1 MSDNNNNAKTMYEAV
16 PAAAE
21 LNKVPGFDPLKFLRR
36 AGDSMKLDL
45 PYQKLWFRMAHPNG
59 RMRLTAMRITEQ
71 MAIFEAKVFLDRS
84 DAEPFSVSDYVALA
98 GKVIEDIHARGK
110 NVLLVGGTG
119 LYARSLLKA
128 VPFTENSR
136 DDEIRG
142 NLEAEF
148 AADGIEPLYAR
159 LKALDP
165 EGAEGIHPNNTRRVI
180 RALEYCMVTGE
191 PFSKQA
197 KDSKAVESPYDGK
210 MLVLSFRDRETLY
223 GRINLRVEQMFA
235 DGLLKEAEDYFKRY
249 GTPGQT
255 SVQAIGYKELFP
267 YFEGQCSLDEAKE
280 NIKRETRRYAKRQL
294 TWFRREEDAVWL
306 FADDFDAPADLI
318 SAAEDIARAHFED

>member
-1 MSDNNNNAKTMYEAV
+1 MTEVQEKIKVFAVCGPTASGKTSLSVTLAKKLH
-16 PAAAE
+16 AE
-21 LNKVPGFDPLKFLRR
+21 VVSC
-36 AGDSMKLDL
+36 DSMQI
-45 PYQKLWFRMAHPNG
+45 YRGMEIG
-59 RMRLTAMRITEQ
+59 TAKPTADEMQ
-71 MAIFEAKVFLDRS
+71 GVPHHLMGFQDP
-84 DAEPFSVSDYVALA
+84 AEPFSVSDYVALA
-98 GKVIEDIHARGK
+98 GKVIEDIRARGK

-136 DDEIRG
+136 G

-159 LKALDP
+159 LKELDP
-165 EGAEGIHPNNTRRVI
+165 EGAEGIHPNNMRRVI

>member
-1 MSDNNNNAKTMYEAV
+1 MTEVQEKIKVFAVCGPTASGKTSLSVTLAKKLH
-16 PAAAE
+16 AE
-21 LNKVPGFDPLKFLRR
+21 VVSC
-36 AGDSMKLDL
+36 DSMQI
-45 PYQKLWFRMAHPNG
+45 YRGMEIG
-59 RMRLTAMRITEQ
+59 TAKPTADEMQ
-71 MAIFEAKVFLDRS
+71 GVPHHLMGFQDP
-84 DAEPFSVSDYVALA
+84 AEPFSVSDYVALA
-98 GKVIEDIHARGK
+98 GKVIEDIRARGK

-159 LKALDP
+159 LKELDP
-165 EGAEGIHPNNTRRVI
+165 EGAEGIHPNNMRRVI

-280 NIKRETRRYAKRQL
+280 N
-294 TWFRREEDAVWL
+294 
-306 FADDFDAPADLI
+306 
-318 SAAEDIARAHFED
+318 

>member
-1 MSDNNNNAKTMYEAV
+1 MTEVQEKIKVFAVCGPTASGKTSLSVTLAKKLH
-16 PAAAE
+16 AE
-21 LNKVPGFDPLKFLRR
+21 VVSC
-36 AGDSMKLDL
+36 DSMQI
-45 PYQKLWFRMAHPNG
+45 YRGMEIG
-59 RMRLTAMRITEQ
+59 TAKPTADEMQ
-71 MAIFEAKVFLDRS
+71 GVPHHLMGFQDP
-84 DAEPFSVSDYVALA
+84 AEPFSVSDYVALA
-98 GKVIEDIHARGK
+98 GKVIEDIRARGK

-159 LKALDP
+159 LKELDP
-165 EGAEGIHPNNTRRVI
+165 EGAEGIHPNNMRRVI

-280 NIKRETRRYAKRQL
+280 NVKRETRRYAKRQL

>member
-1 MSDNNNNAKTMYEAV
+1 MTEVQEKIKVFAVCGPTASGKTSLSVTLAKKLH
-16 PAAAE
+16 AE
-21 LNKVPGFDPLKFLRR
+21 VVSC
-36 AGDSMKLDL
+36 DSMQI
-45 PYQKLWFRMAHPNG
+45 YRGMEIG
-59 RMRLTAMRITEQ
+59 TAKPTADEMQ
-71 MAIFEAKVFLDRS
+71 GVPHHLMGFQDP
-84 DAEPFSVSDYVALA
+84 AEPFSVSDYVALA

-210 MLVLSFRDRETLY
+210 MLVLSFRDREALY

-249 GTPGQT
+249 GTPRTAGAT
-255 SVQAIGYKELFP
+255 ARRPRPSATRS
-267 YFEGQCSLDEAKE
+267 CSRILMGS
-280 NIKRETRRYAKRQL
+280 
-294 TWFRREEDAVWL
+294 
-306 FADDFDAPADLI
+306 AP
-318 SAAEDIARAHFED
+318 

>member
-1 MSDNNNNAKTMYEAV
+1 MTRCSTAKPTADEVQGV
-16 PAAAE
+16 PHH
-21 LNKVPGFDPLKFLRR
+21 LMGFQDP
-36 AGDSMKLDL
+36 
-45 PYQKLWFRMAHPNG
+45 
-59 RMRLTAMRITEQ
+59 
-71 MAIFEAKVFLDRS
+71 
-84 DAEPFSVSDYVALA
+84 AEPFSVSDYVALA

-235 DGLLKEAEDYFKRY
+235 AGLVKDADDYFKRY

-306 FADDFDAPADLI
+306 FADDFGAPADLI
-318 SAAEDIARAHFED
+318 SAAENIARAHFED

>member
-1 MSDNNNNAKTMYEAV
+1 MTEVQEKIKVFAVCGPTASGKTSLSVTLAKKLH
-16 PAAAE
+16 AE
-21 LNKVPGFDPLKFLRR
+21 VVSC
-36 AGDSMKLDL
+36 DSMQI
-45 PYQKLWFRMAHPNG
+45 YRGMEIG
-59 RMRLTAMRITEQ
+59 TAKPTADEMQ
-71 MAIFEAKVFLDRS
+71 GVPHHLMGFQDP
-84 DAEPFSVSDYVALA
+84 AEPFSVSDYVALA

-148 AADGIEPLYAR
+148 AADGIEPLYAQ
-159 LKALDP
+159 LKELDP
-165 EGAEGIHPNNTRRVI
+165 EGAEGIHRNITRRVI

-255 SVQAIGYKELFP
+255 AAQAIGYKQRFP
-267 YFEGQCSLDEAKE
+267 YFAGQRSLDEAKE

-318 SAAEDIARAHFED
+318 SAAEDVARAHFED

>member
-1 MSDNNNNAKTMYEAV
+1 MTEVQEKIKVFAVCGPTASGKTSLSVTLAKKLH
-16 PAAAE
+16 AE
-21 LNKVPGFDPLKFLRR
+21 VVSC
-36 AGDSMKLDL
+36 DSMQI
-45 PYQKLWFRMAHPNG
+45 YRGMEIG
-59 RMRLTAMRITEQ
+59 TAKPTADEMQ
-71 MAIFEAKVFLDRS
+71 GVPHHLMGFQDP
-84 DAEPFSVSDYVALA
+84 AEPFSVSDYVALA
-98 GKVIEDIHARGK
+98 GKVIEDIRARGK

-159 LKALDP
+159 LKELDP
-165 EGAEGIHPNNTRRVI
+165 EGAEGIHPNNMRRVI

-197 KDSKAVESPYDGK
+197 KDSKAVESPYE

>member
-1 MSDNNNNAKTMYEAV
+1 MTEVQEKIKVFAVCGPTASGKTSLSVTLAKKLH
-16 PAAAE
+16 AE
-21 LNKVPGFDPLKFLRR
+21 VVSC
-36 AGDSMKLDL
+36 DSMQI
-45 PYQKLWFRMAHPNG
+45 YRGMEIG
-59 RMRLTAMRITEQ
+59 TAKPTADEMQ
-71 MAIFEAKVFLDRS
+71 GVPHHLMGFQDP
-84 DAEPFSVSDYVALA
+84 AEPFSVSDYVALA

-159 LKALDP
+159 LKELDP

-223 GRINLRVEQMFA
+223 GRINLRVEQMFADGLFA

>member
-1 MSDNNNNAKTMYEAV
+1 MQIYRGMEIGTAKPTADEMQGV
-16 PAAAE
+16 PHH
-21 LNKVPGFDPLKFLRR
+21 LMGFQDP
-36 AGDSMKLDL
+36 
-45 PYQKLWFRMAHPNG
+45 
-59 RMRLTAMRITEQ
+59 
-71 MAIFEAKVFLDRS
+71 
-84 DAEPFSVSDYVALA
+84 AEPFSVSDYVALA
-98 GKVIEDIHARGK
+98 GKVIEDIRARGK

-159 LKALDP
+159 LKELDP
-165 EGAEGIHPNNTRRVI
+165 EGAEGIHPNNMRRVI

-235 DGLLKEAEDYFKRY
+235 DGLLKQAEDYFKRY

-255 SVQAIGYKELFP
+255 SVQAIGYKEAVAAVR
-267 YFEGQCSLDEAKE
+267 GEASPQDAVAA
-280 NIKRETRRYAKRQL
+280 IQLASRRYAKRQL
-294 TWFRREEDAVWL
+294 TWLRRDPDL
-306 FADDFDAPADLI
+306 FWIRHEKTPDMDLACRLSTQFLSGRGI
-318 SAAEDIARAHFED
+318 E

>member
-1 MSDNNNNAKTMYEAV
+1 MTEVQEKIKVFAVCGPTASGKTSLSVTLAKKLH
-16 PAAAE
+16 AE
-21 LNKVPGFDPLKFLRR
+21 VVSC
-36 AGDSMKLDL
+36 DSMQI
-45 PYQKLWFRMAHPNG
+45 YRGMEIG
-59 RMRLTAMRITEQ
+59 TAKPTADEMQ
-71 MAIFEAKVFLDRS
+71 GVPHHLMGFQDP
-84 DAEPFSVSDYVALA
+84 AEPFSVSDYVALA

-119 LYARSLLKA
+119 LYA
-128 VPFTENSR
+128 
-136 DDEIRG
+136 
-142 NLEAEF
+142 
-148 AADGIEPLYAR
+148 ADGIEPLYAR
-159 LKALDP
+159 LKELDP

>member
-1 MSDNNNNAKTMYEAV
+1 MTEVQEKIKVFAVCGPTASGKTSLSVTLAKKLH
-16 PAAAE
+16 AE
-21 LNKVPGFDPLKFLRR
+21 VVSC
-36 AGDSMKLDL
+36 DSMQI
-45 PYQKLWFRMAHPNG
+45 YRGMEIG
-59 RMRLTAMRITEQ
+59 TAKPTADEMQ
-71 MAIFEAKVFLDRS
+71 GVPHHLMGFQDP
-84 DAEPFSVSDYVALA
+84 AEPFSVSDYVALA
-98 GKVIEDIHARGK
+98 GKVIEDIRARGK

-159 LKALDP
+159 LKELDP
-165 EGAEGIHPNNTRRVI
+165 EGAEGIHPNNMRRVI

-191 PFSKQA
+191 PFSKQ
-197 KDSKAVESPYDGK
+197 
-210 MLVLSFRDRETLY
+210 
-223 GRINLRVEQMFA
+223 
-235 DGLLKEAEDYFKRY
+235 EDYFKRY